1 MRVGN
6 LINALDN
13 VSVLNPEVVSERKAR
28 SNSSSGKVPRIG
40 AGLIKPGSVGYLNPG
55 IADVTAR
62 QRALDPG
69 IERSFPSFCS
79 GYYGF

>member
-28 SNSSSGKVPRIG
+28 SNSSSGKVP
-40 AGLIKPGSVGYLNPG
+40 AGSV
-55 IADVTAR
+55 
-62 QRALDPG
+62 
-69 IERSFPSFCS
+69 
-79 GYYGF
+79 